1 VEQAC
6 PAKLL
11 AKDDELMNRRF
22 RQTIPLLIALA
33 FLAPLAAPKAFAGEE
48 HEGGEKKKAPTEQ
61 PRMPGVRQVPIKKP
75 TIAAAKPLAVEG
87 PKGAENFCV
96 SVAASAASTRLA
108 WQEQRVK
115 ILQSEMVVKITELE
129 AKEAEVRSWVEKREQ
144 LLAKAAESLTA
155 IYAKMKPEA
164 AAGQLQAMDDDT
176 AAAILLKLKASQA
189 SAVMTEMDPARAA
202 RLSDLLTGAAP
213 KSDEKKS

>member
-1 VEQAC
+1 
-6 PAKLL
+6 
-11 AKDDELMNRRF
+11 MNRRF
-22 RQTIPLLIALA
+22 RQIIQLLIALA
-33 FLAPLAAPKAFAGEE
+33 FIPPVVASAAFAGEE
-48 HEGGEKKKAPTEQ
+48 HEGGEKKKAAAEQ
-61 PRMPGVRQVPIKKP
+61 PKAPGVRQVPIKKP
-75 TIAAAKPLAVEG
+75 AAAAPKPLAVEG
-87 PKGAENFCV
+87 AKGAENFCAG
-96 SVAASAASTRLA
+96 VAASASSTRLG

-115 ILQSEMVVKITELE
+115 ALEAEMVIKITELE
-129 AKEAEVRSWVEKREQ
+129 AKEAEVRGWVEKREQ

-176 AAAILLKLKASQA
+176 AAAILLKLKPSTA